1 MIRRKIRSHGEEK
14 RVLMCAPGCQTSVTP
29 GERPGT
35 VEIRKGV
42 QPFQAGSRLA
52 LRWSS
57 TPRRSALA
65 IRLSCLR
72 TRQEAVTKSNCC
84 GIAGIVAQSARQT
97 TKALPRHHVQHD
109 SSRHASRRRVQRI
122 AWDIGAGRFSKKRFR
137 VNALTRRLGQES
149 TPECQ
154 ACSPCRR
161 GCPGSPSREKRDLID
176 WRPRA
181 SVDGGIHD
189 LLFGRFDRREFF
201 DDLALP

>member
-14 RVLMCAPGCQTSVTP
+14 RVLMRAPDCQTSVTP
-29 GERPGT
+29 GERSGT

-65 IRLSCLR
+65 IRLSCSR

-97 TKALPRHHVQHD
+97 TKAPPRHHVQHD

-137 VNALTRRLGQES
+137 VDALTRRLGQES

-154 ACSPCRR
+154 ACAPLSARLPWI
-161 GCPGSPSREKRDLID
+161 PEPREKG
-176 WRPRA
+176 
-181 SVDGGIHD
+181 S
-189 LLFGRFDRREFF
+189 DRLEAAHISGW
-201 DDLALP
+201 LHT